1 MRERLAAGGSPVAL
15 RSRDGAVGGFASQPA
30 ARPVGV
36 AASGPGPCRPRLA
49 NRDVRCIRANSHR
62 ADVLDAFLA
71 ALPIDRE
78 FVLVAH
84 SNAGA
89 YVPALM
95 MQRRIVAA
103 VFVDAVLP
111 PGSGRVPLA
120 PPAFLDLLREK
131 ADGSGLLPVWT
142 SWWDEAE
149 VAALFPNAETRTRLE
164 REQQRLPLSY
174 FEGLLPV
181 PEGWDDRPGAYLA
194 FGDTYGRERD
204 EAERRRWP
212 VSTLPAKHLHLLN
225 NPDQVATEL
234 VELMGKLGIS
244 ALTR

>member
-1 MRERLAAGGSPVAL
+1 LLYVHSMAPSVALLASPLLGPSVWQPVAQVL
-15 RSRDGAVGGFASQPA
+15 ADRGWHTVMC
-30 ARPVGV
+30 
-36 AASGPGPCRPRLA
+36 AASASLRTGQ
-49 NRDVRCIRANSHR
+49 
-62 ADVLDAFLA
+62 DVLGAFLA
-71 ALPIDRE
+71 ALPMDRE
-78 FVLVAH
+78 FVLVPH

-111 PGSGRVPLA
+111 PGRGRVPLA

-149 VAALFPNAETRTRLE
+149 VARLFPDAGTRARLE

-174 FEGLLPV
+174 FEGSLQV
-181 PEGWDDRPGAYLA
+181 PEGWDDRPAAYLA
-194 FGDTYGRERD
+194 FGDNYGRERD

-212 VSTLPAKHLHLLN
+212 VSTLAAEHLHLLN

-234 VELMGKLGIS
+234 VDLMNQLGIS
-244 ALTR
+244 SSTG